1 MTASF
6 TPCKGSW
13 TPEYRKFLL
22 VESRIQ
28 LKKSG
33 MQVPITK
40 TEVQYLESGIP
51 SLESRNQDCLRFPY
65 MEWASS

>member
-1 MTASF
+1 MTTSF
-6 TPCKGSW
+6 TACKGSW
-13 TPEYRKFLL
+13 TPKQWKFLL

-28 LKKSG
+28 LKESG
-33 MQVPITK
+33 VQVPPTK

-51 SLESRNQDCLRFPY
+51 SLESRIQDCLRFPY